1 MKTTYLTKL
10 MTVYWLSM
18 LLLTSCSDWLD
29 IQPQQ
34 EIKTKHLYTSEEG
47 YKSALTG
54 VYKLMTENAL
64 YGQALTYGYVSKLE
78 QRYDRLGQEINLER
92 EAELYDYKNNNTS
105 SNTQSHIW
113 EAMYNAIANDN
124 NLLYYLNLQGN
135 QYLSNELFSI
145 IKGEALALRAYMY
158 FDLLRMW
165 GPIYSEDSQF
175 PTVPWR
181 DVLTSEKEPLCTA
194 QELVDHIM
202 ADLKEAESLLAI
214 DPICTGQ
221 DRSNPIIFLRNR
233 QYRMNLYA
241 VQALQARI
249 NLWIGNKEKAKMYA
263 KEVIDHCG
271 LSLVRSNSAD
281 PSMQAEALFML
292 DIFDLDTRVDNLF
305 PADIN
310 RLNSPNSEAL
320 YLSLENAQEI
330 FEVQS
335 TGLNDIRYKN
345 REGMVHAGSKV
356 MPRKFIASVNG
367 QTTRNMPL
375 IRLAEMYLIMAETDI
390 PEQSVTYLNTL
401 RHARGIAAKHDVV
414 YDDTYTENTRMQL
427 VGMEYQ
433 KEFLCEGQWFYF
445 LKRTDSETFFKCPVT
460 SMKGYYVFPIPDN
473 EIEHGLGQR

>member
-34 EIKTKHLYTSEEG
+34 EIKAKHLYTSEEG

-165 GPIYSEDSQF
+165 GAYLFRGFAIPHCALARC
-175 PTVPWR
+175 P
-181 DVLTSEKEPLCTA
+181 DV
-194 QELVDHIM
+194 
-202 ADLKEAESLLAI
+202 
-214 DPICTGQ
+214 
-221 DRSNPIIFLRNR
+221 
-233 QYRMNLYA
+233 
-241 VQALQARI
+241 
-249 NLWIGNKEKAKMYA
+249 
-263 KEVIDHCG
+263 
-271 LSLVRSNSAD
+271 
-281 PSMQAEALFML
+281 
-292 DIFDLDTRVDNLF
+292 
-305 PADIN
+305 
-310 RLNSPNSEAL
+310 
-320 YLSLENAQEI
+320 
-330 FEVQS
+330 
-335 TGLNDIRYKN
+335 
-345 REGMVHAGSKV
+345 
-356 MPRKFIASVNG
+356 
-367 QTTRNMPL
+367 
-375 IRLAEMYLIMAETDI
+375 
-390 PEQSVTYLNTL
+390 
-401 RHARGIAAKHDVV
+401 
-414 YDDTYTENTRMQL
+414 
-427 VGMEYQ
+427 
-433 KEFLCEGQWFYF
+433 
-445 LKRTDSETFFKCPVT
+445 
-460 SMKGYYVFPIPDN
+460 
-473 EIEHGLGQR
+473 